1 MRIHAPPGIANLTS
15 NIEKT
20 NSNVSHIIATTRD
33 QVTHFGSI
41 QDIGETLNAKILAHF
56 PKARSI
62 GTRFSPDIR
71 NTFAVNNLNKLAC
84 YVISFNSNATT
95 QATFIPNTFKIESS
109 WEIPALTDSRSE
121 RSSISISTS
130 ERIVSSIHGSKAI
143 SIGDP
148 RETSLGQVHPTLFV
162 HQKAAESAAQLLGQ
176 RLEPDPIQMGK
187 LVFNLADEQS
197 PCKRLQDVRIGMENQ
212 SEKNNDS
219 RGTATQTS
227 GSMRLSRIQYEQ
239 SEHSML
245 DHGIREGQH
254 RAYIALGSN
263 IGDRIGTIES
273 ACQVMR
279 DRGLKISR
287 TSALYETKAMYL
299 EDQQSFINGACEVC

>member
-1 MRIHAPPGIANLTS
+1 MRIHAPPGLANLPQ

-20 NSNVSHIIATTRD
+20 NSNVSHVIAITRD

-41 QDIGETLNAKILAHF
+41 QDIGETLNAKILAHI

-62 GTRFSPDIR
+62 ETRFSLDIR

-84 YVISFNSNATT
+84 YVINFNSNATT
-95 QATFIPNTFKIESS
+95 QAAFIPNTFKIESN
-109 WEIPALTDSRSE
+109 WEIPALTNSRSE

-130 ERIVSSIHGSKAI
+130 ERIISSIHGSKAI

-148 RETSLGQVHPTLFV
+148 QETSLDQIHPTFFV
-162 HQKAAESAAQLLGQ
+162 HQKAAESAVQLLGQ

-187 LVFNLADEQS
+187 LVFKLTDDQS
-197 PCKRLQDVRIGMENQ
+197 RCKRLQDVRIVMENQ
-212 SEKNNDS
+212 SEKNNVS

-239 SEHSML
+239 SEHSTS

-254 RAYIALGSN
+254 QAYVALGSN
-263 IGDRIGTIES
+263 IGDRVGMIES

-299 EDQQSFINGACEVC
+299 EDQQNFINGACEVC